1 MSVAVNYVGQRRV
14 AGVAEVE
21 LEQREHTLLGFDTS
35 KEEVTGS
42 VSVIGRGLSRRWR
55 A

>member
-35 KEEVTGS
+35 DEEVTAA
-42 VSVIGRGLSRRWR
+42 VSTMK
-55 A
+55 